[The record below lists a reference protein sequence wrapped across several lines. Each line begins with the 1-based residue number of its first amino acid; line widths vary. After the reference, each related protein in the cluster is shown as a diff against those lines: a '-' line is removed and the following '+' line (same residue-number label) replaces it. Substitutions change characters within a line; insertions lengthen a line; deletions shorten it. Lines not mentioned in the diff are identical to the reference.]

1 MQVLFKRIIRM
12 FLKMSLKKYPSSVYN
27 MFLQTLCKYYSK
39 KLHTNFTEKLHMF
52 LEASLYIL

>member
-1 MQVLFKRIIRM
+1 M